1 MRTFGLV
8 AGVAVLLAAASPS
21 YAQSSMTCLRQV
33 DIDSFNAPND
43 TTLIVQTIQHNK
55 FKISLLGTCQ
65 SLTFKEGLAFKSFGG
80 SRLSC
85 ISAGDSIIERNVGTG
100 RQDCPIRKIEPYT
113 AAMQKTDMDAK
124 AAQMK

>member
-1 MRTFGLV
+1 MRKFGLV
-8 AGVAVLLAAASPS
+8 AGVAVLLAVASPS
-21 YAQSSMTCLRQV
+21 FGQSTTTCLRQV

-80 SRLSC
+80 TQLSC

-100 RQDCPIRKIEPYT
+100 RQDCPIKKVEPYT
-113 AAMQKTDMDAK
+113 AAMQKADMDAK